1 MSAQPPMVLSL
12 EQRLLEITR
21 KADKVARFMVHKF
34 KAQASEDAG
43 VARVSIQARW
53 LEWKVEAERKKF
65 TPVEWDP
72 SNAHW
77 VYDKDRDAFD
87 WSGFRAADD
96 FCAIAPDVS
105 PGMVRQYGWMNS
117 QGAVA
122 TEAGWLLPD
131 SVRCAAPPKPV
142 DRA

>member
-1 MSAQPPMVLSL
+1 MSANVLAILTLAERL
-12 EQRLLEITR
+12 EEITR

-34 KAQASEDAG
+34 KAQAAEDAG

-96 FCAIAPDVS
+96 LCAIAPDVS
-105 PGMVRQYGWMNS
+105 PGMVRQYGRMTS
-117 QGAVA
+117 QGAVL

-131 SVRCAAPPKPV
+131 SIQCAAPPKPV

>member
-1 MSAQPPMVLSL
+1 MSANALAVLTPAERL
-12 EQRLLEITR
+12 EEITR

-34 KAQASEDAG
+34 KAQAADDAG

-96 FCAIAPDVS
+96 FCA
-105 PGMVRQYGWMNS
+105 
-117 QGAVA
+117 
-122 TEAGWLLPD
+122 T
-131 SVRCAAPPKPV
+131 
-142 DRA
+142 

>member
-34 KAQASEDAG
+34 KGQAAEDAG

-77 VYDKDRDAFD
+77 VYDSARDCFD
-87 WSGFRAADD
+87 WSGFRPADD

-105 PGMVRQYGWMNS
+105 PGMVAQYGRMTS
-117 QGAVA
+117 QGSVL
-122 TEAGWLLPD
+122 TEHGWLLPE
-131 SVRCAAPPKPV
+131 
-142 DRA
+142 

>member
-96 FCAIAPDVS
+96 FCA
-105 PGMVRQYGWMNS
+105 
-117 QGAVA
+117 
-122 TEAGWLLPD
+122 T
-131 SVRCAAPPKPV
+131 
-142 DRA
+142 

>member
-1 MSAQPPMVLSL
+1 MTANALAVLTLAERL
-12 EQRLLEITR
+12 EEITR

-34 KAQASEDAG
+34 KAQAAEDAG

-87 WSGFRAADD
+87 WSGFRPADD

-131 SVRCAAPPKPV
+131 SVQCAAPPKPV